1 LCLEGLMRLE
11 ERADVGYVK
20 VLVLGSPEEILLHQ

>member
-1 LCLEGLMRLE
+1 MRFE

-20 VLVLGSPEEILLHQ
+20 FLVLGSPEEILLHQ